1 MLHSCWPLTCPLHVC
16 GKLYIFITL
25 GGLCLIF
32 TLWFLVVFAVWTT
45 DGLIF
50 IISPLFIKWRLYSFC
65 WLSSEVC
72 FHFFTSAQNPPSH
85 YFFPVQTFLLFLKSH
100 TASFLHKW
108 SSCWDQMGIHSLSTF
123 ASNLLH
129 LSKWHWWWSCF
140 TSFSHN
146 TTTTILHSLN
156 VHSLNEFCMIM

>member
-1 MLHSCWPLTCPLHVC
+1 MLAFNMPTACVWETVHFYYTWRPVLDIYFVVFSSLCSLDYRWTDLYHISFVYKMEALFILLVEFWGLLPLLHISTEPPFPLFLPCPD
-16 GKLYIFITL
+16 
-25 GGLCLIF
+25 IF
-32 TLWFLVVFAVWTT
+32 T
-45 DGLIF
+45 
-50 IISPLFIKWRLYSFC
+50 
-65 WLSSEVC
+65 SSKEQHC
-72 FHFFTSAQNPPSH
+72 
-85 YFFPVQTFLLFLKSH
+85 K
-100 TASFLHKW
+100 FLHKW

-146 TTTTILHSLN
+146 TTTTILHSFN